1 MVSVSYQ
8 VVFNDE
14 YAFKEELKELLKSAF
29 EQNYDDFSEEEL
41 ESYIEIRYEKQIDD
55 YKYIIGFEINFD
67 EIGTEVIKI
76 IKDFGENLKDSEKIS
91 LVLKF
96 YDSDLLNFLSNIYK
110 ELFKIEMKLREIT
123 TFIFIPPNDLLS

>member
-55 YKYIIGFEINFD
+55 YKYIIGFEIF
-67 EIGTEVIKI
+67 
-76 IKDFGENLKDSEKIS
+76 
-91 LVLKF
+91 
-96 YDSDLLNFLSNIYK
+96 
-110 ELFKIEMKLREIT
+110 
-123 TFIFIPPNDLLS
+123 